1 MLLKRYCG
9 EGKVSRSN
17 ASKFLITLK
26 GSPSSFCL
34 PFSVA
39 HQRGKCERVDA
50 FEKLL
55 MSDDRKEEHGRLV
68 ETDERREN
76 YGFNE
81 RENSKKI

>member
-1 MLLKRYCG
+1 MP
-9 EGKVSRSN
+9 S
-17 ASKFLITLK
+17 FLPTVV
-26 GSPSSFCL
+26 
-34 PFSVA
+34 VA

-55 MSDDRKEEHGRLV
+55 MSDDRKEEDGRLV